1 MATEIKVGDYVRNTL
16 SGKFGYVSGI
26 TADNRK
32 LTVLTLKRTYAS
44 WSVKNVEPVKDATR

>member
-16 SGKFGYVSGI
+16 SGKFGYVAGI

-32 LTVLTLKRTYAS
+32 LIVMTLKRTYSS
-44 WSVKNVEPVKDATR
+44 WLVRNVEPVKDATK

>member
-16 SGKFGYVSGI
+16 SGKFGYVADI
-26 TADNRK
+26 AADNRK

-44 WSVKNVEPVKDATR
+44 WAVKNVELVKDATK

>member
-1 MATEIKVGDYVRNTL
+1 MAKAIKVGDYVRNTL
-16 SGKFGYVSGI
+16 SGKFGYVAGI

-44 WSVKNVEPVKDATR
+44 WSVKNVEPVKDARR